1 MTTTARQEKMAKKF
15 EGPWTKVHWSDFR
28 RHFSRL
34 SDAEIVA
41 DIRAG
46 LDLYDRQEEAHG
58 DTDGLDICKDGSF
71 FAAMMRTALAD
82 IETKRRIGS
91 ESAAKR
97 WNSAQNNFAQSKG
110 PSAGS
115 PIGDDGG
122 VNRGRESGSTEHLD
136 SSADGSFYAD
146 EAPRPS
152 RECDAPHRIPAK
164 VAKAEPKVATGDLA
178 NVYLTATEAR
188 QLAEKLGPERAAAYV
203 TSLSLYKGK
212 TGKTYKSDYAAVLS
226 WSRKDE
232 AQGVA
237 ADGHKMTQ
245 RERLAQYCDDRR
257 RRAGLARHP
266 GTIAP
271 EPARDPKPQ
280 EALPPPATIPEQPK
294 AIVPPPQPS
303 PPSRASPETGYVTP
317 LDDFEGLPDDALDDI
332 FGAMDGRRSREDER
346 NDIFDY
352 T

>member
-1 MTTTARQEKMAKKF
+1 MAKRF

-58 DTDGLDICKDGSF
+58 ETDGLDIGKDGSF
-71 FAAMMRTALAD
+71 FAAMMRAALAD

-97 WNSAQNNFAQSKG
+97 WNSAQSKCEQSKS

-115 PIGDDGG
+115 PIGDDGS

-146 EAPRPS
+146 EAPLPK

-212 TGKTYKSDYAAVLS
+212 TGKTYRSDYAAVLS

-245 RERLAQYCDDRR
+245 RERLAKYCDDRR

-271 EPARDPKPQ
+271 EPAHATDP
-280 EALPPPATIPEQPK
+280 PK
-294 AIVPPPQPS
+294 AILPPEPVDPIPE
-303 PPSRASPETGYVTP
+303 PPKAIAPPAPPAPAKCRPRPEECVP
-317 LDDFEGLPDDALDDI
+317 LDDFEGMPEEALDDI

-346 NDIFDY
+346 NDIFRDY

>member
-1 MTTTARQEKMAKKF
+1 MAKRF

-58 DTDGLDICKDGSF
+58 DTDGLDIGKDRSF
-71 FAAMMRTALAD
+71 FAAMMRAALAD
-82 IETKRRIGS
+82 IETKRRIGA

-97 WNSAQNNFAQSKG
+97 WNSAQNNFAQSNTT
-110 PSAGS
+110 SE
-115 PIGDDGG
+115 DGEPL
-122 VNRGRESGSTEHLD
+122 RD
-136 SSADGSFYAD
+136 K
-146 EAPRPS
+146 APEP
-152 RECDAPHRIPAK
+152 ECDAPHRIPAK
-164 VAKAEPKVATGDLA
+164 AAKAEPKVATGDLA
-178 NVYLTATEAR
+178 NVYLTASEAA
-188 QLAEKLGPERAAAYV
+188 QLADRLGPERAAAYV

-245 RERLAQYCDDRR
+245 RERLAKYCDDRR

-271 EPARDPKPQ
+271 EPAHATDP
-280 EALPPPATIPEQPK
+280 PK
-294 AIVPPPQPS
+294 AILPPEPVDPIPE
-303 PPSRASPETGYVTP
+303 PPKAIAPPAPPAPAKCRPRPEECVP

-346 NDIFDY
+346 NDIFRDY

>member
-1 MTTTARQEKMAKKF
+1 MAKRF

-58 DTDGLDICKDGSF
+58 ETDGLDIGKDGSF
-71 FAAMMRTALAD
+71 FAAMMRAALAD
-82 IETKRRIGS
+82 IETKRRIGA

-97 WNSAQNNFAQSKG
+97 WNSAQNNSTQNNTTSE
-110 PSAGS
+110 
-115 PIGDDGG
+115 DGEPL
-122 VNRGRESGSTEHLD
+122 RDKAPEPERE
-136 SSADGSFYAD
+136 
-146 EAPRPS
+146 
-152 RECDAPHRIPAK
+152 APHRAS
-164 VAKAEPKVATGDLA
+164 AKAEPKVATGDLA

-245 RERLAQYCDDRR
+245 RERLAKYCDDRR

-271 EPARDPKPQ
+271 EPAH
-280 EALPPPATIPEQPK
+280 ATAPPK
-294 AIVPPPQPS
+294 AILPPEPVDPIPEPPKAIA
-303 PPSRASPETGYVTP
+303 PPSRASPPSPETGYVTP
-317 LDDFEGLPDDALDDI
+317 LDDFEGMPEEALDDI
-332 FGAMDGRRSREDER
+332 FGSRFVRRSREDER
-346 NDIFDY
+346 NDIFRDY